1 MFICSG
7 TDRVAILQRDND
19 EIRYN
24 SISRGEE
31 CILKKF
37 VRRKDVERCENL
49 EREHCEPE
57 VRKAVQINMVKG
69 CVSAVLVHAIL
80 VPVYLDSIVHKTE

>member
-1 MFICSG
+1 M
-7 TDRVAILQRDND
+7 AILQRDND

-37 VRRKDVERCENL
+37 VHRRPLRRCENL
-49 EREHCEPE
+49 EREHCEQE
-57 VRKAVQINMVKG
+57 ARRQTVT
-69 CVSAVLVHAIL
+69 
-80 VPVYLDSIVHKTE
+80 HKDIAQKLS

>member
-1 MFICSG
+1 MSESFFLCSG

-24 SISRGEE
+24 SISRGEQ

-37 VRRKDVERCENL
+37 VRRKPVERCENL
-49 EREHCEPE
+49 ERENCEQE
-57 VRKAVQINMVKG
+57 VCKTRNQ
-69 CVSAVLVHAIL
+69 S
-80 VPVYLDSIVHKTE
+80 VPKVCCPKI

>member
-1 MFICSG
+1 MQLDSGPTSVHGWDGMAQLQSHIISDLNYVRIFCFSG

-37 VRRKDVERCENL
+37 VLRKPVERCESL
-49 EREHCEPE
+49 ERDHCELE
-57 VRKAVQINMVKG
+57 VRR
-69 CVSAVLVHAIL
+69 
-80 VPVYLDSIVHKTE
+80 P

>member
-24 SISRGEE
+24 SISRGEQ

-37 VRRKDVERCENL
+37 VHRKPIERCENL
-49 EREHCEPE
+49 ERENCEQE
-57 VRKAVQINMVKG
+57 VHENRNQ
-69 CVSAVLVHAIL
+69 S
-80 VPVYLDSIVHKTE
+80 VPKLCCPKM

>member
-1 MFICSG
+1 M
-7 TDRVAILQRDND
+7 AILQRDND

-37 VRRKDVERCENL
+37 VHRRPLRRCENL
-49 EREHCEPE
+49 EREHCEQE
-57 VRKAVQINMVKG
+57 VRRWTVTQKDIVQKL
-69 CVSAVLVHAIL
+69 S
-80 VPVYLDSIVHKTE
+80 

>member
-1 MFICSG
+1 MIQANFPLCSG

-19 EIRYN
+19 EIHYN

-37 VRRKDVERCENL
+37 VHRRPIERCENL
-49 EREHCEPE
+49 EREHCEQE
-57 VRKAVQINMVKG
+57 VRRQTVTQEDIAPKL
-69 CVSAVLVHAIL
+69 S
-80 VPVYLDSIVHKTE
+80 

>member
-1 MFICSG
+1 M
-7 TDRVAILQRDND
+7 AILQRDND

-37 VRRKDVERCENL
+37 VHRRPLRRCENL
-49 EREHCEPE
+49 EREHCEQE
-57 VRKAVQINMVKG
+57 VRRWTVTQENVAPKL
-69 CVSAVLVHAIL
+69 S
-80 VPVYLDSIVHKTE
+80 

>member
-1 MFICSG
+1 MFLCSG

-37 VRRKDVERCENL
+37 VHRKPIERCENL
-49 EREHCEPE
+49 ERENCEQE
-57 VRKAVQINMVKG
+57 VHETRNQ
-69 CVSAVLVHAIL
+69 S
-80 VPVYLDSIVHKTE
+80 VPKVCCPKM

>member
-1 MFICSG
+1 MIQDDFPFCSG

-37 VRRKDVERCENL
+37 VHRRPLERCETL
-49 EREHCEPE
+49 DREHCEQE
-57 VRKAVQINMVKG
+57 VRRQTVNQDDIAQK
-69 CVSAVLVHAIL
+69 S
-80 VPVYLDSIVHKTE
+80 S

>member
-1 MFICSG
+1 M
-7 TDRVAILQRDND
+7 AILQRDND

-37 VRRKDVERCENL
+37 VHRRPLERCENL
-49 EREHCEPE
+49 EREHCEQE
-57 VRKAVQINMVKG
+57 VGRKTVAREDIAQKL
-69 CVSAVLVHAIL
+69 S
-80 VPVYLDSIVHKTE
+80 

>member
-24 SISRGEE
+24 SISRGEQ

-37 VRRKDVERCENL
+37 VHRKPIERCENL
-49 EREHCEPE
+49 ERENCEQE
-57 VRKAVQINMVKG
+57 VHENRNQ
-69 CVSAVLVHAIL
+69 S
-80 VPVYLDSIVHKTE
+80 VPKVCCPKM